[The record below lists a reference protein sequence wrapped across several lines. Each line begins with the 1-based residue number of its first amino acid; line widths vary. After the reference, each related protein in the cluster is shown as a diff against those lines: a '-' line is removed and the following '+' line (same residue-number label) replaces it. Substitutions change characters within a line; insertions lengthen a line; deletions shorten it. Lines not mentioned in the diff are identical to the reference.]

1 MKFKTSKTA
10 LEKKVMQV
18 VKSKLD
24 ELFKCVVGT
33 KKKGCL
39 YGLKK
44 KAPPIYY
51 HLQKIRIPP
60 SGPFTDD
67 LMRKLKIKFIETMAM
82 MEGVE
87 EEEKITKKEPIE
99 AKRQLDFDICD
110 SSDDTSSKSTLDLI
124 IPRPDN
130 FKGFNNPFHINYR
143 SDFKMIKNFDKIN
156 GFRRSG
162 GNNGGNVDKF
172 PEVRIVRTIKRRLSA
187 KDILLGPNQE
197 VKRRKITKRRKSSD
211 VQVISEII
219 QPINMPL
226 PQYIPVRTE
235 NSSNF
240 FRSNSMKKSDVLN
253 KPPSTIPINN
263 DNNTATNSFKM
274 DTVINSPKKSI
285 SLYFGAKNR
294 IENGEKFTIMAKRI
308 TFDGKEQFLLEW
320 ENSSNASNVQ
330 QQQNEHN

>member
-1 MKFKTSKTA
+1 M
-10 LEKKVMQV
+10 EKKIE
-18 VKSKLD
+18 KIIKTKLAEIFNVID
-24 ELFKCVVGT
+24 T

-44 KAPPIYY
+44 RAPPINL
-51 HLQKIRIPP
+51 HLQKIRIPS

-67 LMRKLKIKFIETMAM
+67 LIRKLKVRFVEPSAAIK
-82 MEGVE
+82 
-87 EEEKITKKEPIE
+87 EEKSKAPKEFE
-99 AKRQLDFDICD
+99 AKRQQDFDICD

-143 SDFKMIKNFDKIN
+143 SDFKMIKSMEKIN

-162 GNNGGNVDKF
+162 GANKF
-172 PEVRIVRTIKRRLSA
+172 SDMRIVRTIKRRLSA

-197 VKRRKITKRRKSSD
+197 NKRRKITKRRKSSD
-211 VQVISEII
+211 VQVISEMI

-235 NSSNF
+235 SNATF
-240 FRSNSMKKSDVLN
+240 FRNNLMHQFSTRYEMQSTSKIESS
-253 KPPSTIPINN
+253 KPPIST
-263 DNNTATNSFKM
+263 ANSIKM
-274 DTVINSPKKSI
+274 DSVINSPKKSI

-294 IENGEKFTIMAKRI
+294 IENGEKFTIMAKRQ
-308 TFDGKEQFLLEW
+308 TFDGKEQYLLEW
-320 ENSSNASNVQ
+320 DSSKSSTTPNAV
-330 QQQNEHN
+330 QQNES

>member
-1 MKFKTSKTA
+1 MLLITFLLQFSKFKTSKAA
-10 LEKKVMQV
+10 LEKKILQI
-18 VKSKLD
+18 VKTKLD
-24 ELFKCVVGT
+24 DLFKCVIGT
-33 KKKGCL
+33 KKKGSL

-44 KAPPIYY
+44 KAPPFYY

-67 LMRKLKIKFIETMAM
+67 LLRKLKVRI
-82 MEGVE
+82 VE
-87 EEEKITKKEPIE
+87 LNERRREEVED
-99 AKRQLDFDICD
+99 AKRSLDSEICD

-130 FKGFNNPFHINYR
+130 FRGFNNPFHSNYR
-143 SDFKMIKNFDKIN
+143 SDAKMAEKMNEFV
-156 GFRRSG
+156 RRSG
-162 GNNGGNVDKF
+162 GGGGTNLNGTKF

-197 VKRRKITKRRKSSD
+197 FKRRKIQKRRKSSD
-211 VQVISEII
+211 VEVISEII

-235 NSSNF
+235 SNSNF
-240 FRSNSMKKSDVLN
+240 SRSSMPMPFGLKSSA
-253 KPPSTIPINN
+253 STIKAQPVS
-263 DNNTATNSFKM
+263 TANSIKI
-274 DTVINSPKKSI
+274 DSVINSPKKSI

-308 TFDGKEQFLLEW
+308 TFDGKEQYLLEW
-320 ENSSNASNVQ
+320 ENQNNSKTPANVQ
-330 QQQNEHN
+330 QNES

>member
-1 MKFKTSKTA
+1 MQLLKFKTSKTA
-10 LEKKVMQV
+10 LEKKVTQV

-24 ELFKCVVGT
+24 ELFKCVIGG
-33 KKKGCL
+33 KKKGSL

-44 KAPPIYY
+44 KFPPIYH
-51 HLQKIRIPP
+51 HLQKIRIPS
-60 SGPFTDD
+60 SGEFTED
-67 LMRKLKIKFIETMAM
+67 LLKKLKIRI
-82 MEGVE
+82 VE
-87 EEEKITKKEPIE
+87 AEMKEVKKTEVAE
-99 AKRQLDFDICD
+99 AKRQLDFEICD

-143 SDFKMIKNFDKIN
+143 SDVKMKSFEKIN

-162 GNNGGNVDKF
+162 GAD
-172 PEVRIVRTIKRRLSA
+172 VRIVRTIKRRLSA

-197 VKRRKITKRRKSSD
+197 VKRRKITKRRKSAD

-226 PQYIPVRTE
+226 PQYIPVRNE
-235 NSSNF
+235 NTTTF
-240 FRSNSMKKSDVLN
+240 IRSNSMLQFSQSSASQRCEKQLKSETVTKTL
-253 KPPSTIPINN
+253 PQIST
-263 DNNTATNSFKM
+263 ANSIKM
-274 DTVINSPKKSI
+274 DSVLNSPKKSI

-308 TFDGKEQFLLEW
+308 TFDGKEQYLLEW
-320 ENSSNASNVQ
+320 ENANATNVQ
-330 QQQNEHN
+330 QNES